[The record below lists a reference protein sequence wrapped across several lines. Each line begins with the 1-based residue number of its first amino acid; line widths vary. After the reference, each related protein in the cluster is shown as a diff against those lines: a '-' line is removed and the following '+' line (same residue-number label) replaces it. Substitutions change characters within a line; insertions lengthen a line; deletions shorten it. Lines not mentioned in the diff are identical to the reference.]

1 VEQNKTSKMKA
12 KELRLGNYVSV
23 ISDVL
28 DPFLNDHGLE
38 GIDNAFKVVG
48 IDSFHINVSIDGL
61 ECEVYLYEYKPIL
74 LTEEWLI
81 KFGFEKDVL
90 ELFNLEILKD
100 IEPTSEI
107 IIDLKDF
114 QCEISRNKRFGITLK
129 MQYVHQLQNLYFD
142 LTDEELTIKQ
152 D

>member
-1 VEQNKTSKMKA
+1 MKA

>member
-1 VEQNKTSKMKA
+1 VKQDKKIKMEA

-48 IDSFHINVSIDGL
+48 IDSFHVNVSIDGL
-61 ECEVYLYEYKPIL
+61 ECEFYLYEYKPIL
-74 LTEEWLI
+74 LTEERLI
-81 KFGFEKDVL
+81 KFGFERIRGAK
-90 ELFNLEILKD
+90 
-100 IEPTSEI
+100 
-107 IIDLKDF
+107 
-114 QCEISRNKRFGITLK
+114 K
-129 MQYVHQLQNLYFD
+129 MTWKKTVNSNVFTYDEDRYFRVNGMFVICHHIHTLQNLYFD
-142 LTDEELTIKQ
+142 LTNEELTIKQ